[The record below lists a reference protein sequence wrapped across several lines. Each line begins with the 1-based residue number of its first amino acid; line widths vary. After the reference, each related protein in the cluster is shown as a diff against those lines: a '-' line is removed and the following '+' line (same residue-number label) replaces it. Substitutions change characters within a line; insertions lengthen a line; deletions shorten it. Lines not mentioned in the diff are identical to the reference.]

1 MFDKAKLLAKAFKIK
16 RMIESETTELEEGG
30 IKIVVSGDQRVKQLS
45 INGVEN
51 RMLMEVIN
59 KAMKKSQEN
68 AARKMKESGGLEGLF

>member
-1 MFDKAKLLAKAFKIK
+1 M
-16 RMIESETTELEEGG
+16 
-30 IKIVVSGDQRVKQLS
+30 VSGDQRVKQLS

-51 RMLMEVIN
+51 RLLMEVIN

>member
-1 MFDKAKLLAKAFKIK
+1 
-16 RMIESETTELEEGG
+16 MIESETTELEEGG

-51 RMLMEVIN
+51 RLLMEVIN
-59 KAMKKSQEN
+59 RAMKKSQEN